1 MQKDTII
8 YVTDQRQKYLADMLG
23 GEQTD
28 CRNSGGIDYERVGN
42 IVFPTPFSKLKLINS
57 DIEKLKHNIIIN
69 NIAVWGGMMPECF
82 PGIDRGCDFMR
93 DETVI
98 EQNAI
103 VTAEATAS
111 IAIQK
116 SIHGIYGSKVLVSG
130 FGKCGKAMARV
141 FSAMGAH
148 VMVMARRKQARHEAA
163 ELGYE
168 TVDFN
173 DHAKACFE
181 TLFLINTVPDRVI
194 DESLIMI
201 LQKDA
206 IIIDI
211 ASKPGGCD
219 FEACKRYQ
227 INCTHALGLPGIYCP
242 KTGAKI
248 LYDCMKRK
256 GMTEGLW
263 LFRIAP

>member
-1 MQKDTII
+1 MKKLYEEALSEKTKYPHISWKCAYIIAKGRSYYAKDTII

-82 PGIDRGCDFMR
+82 PGVDRGCDFMR

-116 SIHGIYGSKVLVSG
+116 AY
-130 FGKCGKAMARV
+130 
-141 FSAMGAH
+141 
-148 VMVMARRKQARHEAA
+148 MVYTAQ
-163 ELGYE
+163 
-168 TVDFN
+168 
-173 DHAKACFE
+173 
-181 TLFLINTVPDRVI
+181 
-194 DESLIMI
+194 
-201 LQKDA
+201 
-206 IIIDI
+206 
-211 ASKPGGCD
+211 
-219 FEACKRYQ
+219 RY
-227 INCTHALGLPGIYCP
+227 L
-242 KTGAKI
+242 
-248 LYDCMKRK
+248 
-256 GMTEGLW
+256 
-263 LFRIAP
+263 

>member
-130 FGKCGKAMARV
+130 FGKCGKAIARV
-141 FSAMGAH
+141 FSAID
-148 VMVMARRKQARHEAA
+148 RKSTRLHSSHDQISYAVFC
-163 ELGYE
+163 LWI
-168 TVDFN
+168 
-173 DHAKACFE
+173 
-181 TLFLINTVPDRVI
+181 L
-194 DESLIMI
+194 MI
-201 LQKDA
+201 LPRPVLKHC
-206 IIIDI
+206 
-211 ASKPGGCD
+211 SS
-219 FEACKRYQ
+219 
-227 INCTHALGLPGIYCP
+227 
-242 KTGAKI
+242 
-248 LYDCMKRK
+248 
-256 GMTEGLW
+256 
-263 LFRIAP
+263 

>member
-8 YVTDQRQKYLADMLG
+8 YVTDQRQKYLANMLG

-28 CRNSGGIDYERVGN
+28 CRNSGEIDYERVGN

-69 NIAVWGGMMPECF
+69 NIAVWGGMMPERF

-130 FGKCGKAMARV
+130 FGKCGKAIARV

-148 VMVMARRKQARHEAA
+148 VMVMARRKQRE
-163 ELGYE
+163 
-168 TVDFN
+168 DF
-173 DHAKACFE
+173 
-181 TLFLINTVPDRVI
+181 
-194 DESLIMI
+194 
-201 LQKDA
+201 
-206 IIIDI
+206 
-211 ASKPGGCD
+211 
-219 FEACKRYQ
+219 
-227 INCTHALGLPGIYCP
+227 PGIQY
-242 KTGAKI
+242 
-248 LYDCMKRK
+248 L
-256 GMTEGLW
+256 
-263 LFRIAP
+263 

>member
-8 YVTDQRQKYLADMLG
+8 YVTDQRQKYLANMLG

-116 SIHGIYGSKVLVSG
+116 AY
-130 FGKCGKAMARV
+130 
-141 FSAMGAH
+141 
-148 VMVMARRKQARHEAA
+148 MVYTAQ
-163 ELGYE
+163 
-168 TVDFN
+168 
-173 DHAKACFE
+173 
-181 TLFLINTVPDRVI
+181 
-194 DESLIMI
+194 
-201 LQKDA
+201 
-206 IIIDI
+206 
-211 ASKPGGCD
+211 
-219 FEACKRYQ
+219 RY
-227 INCTHALGLPGIYCP
+227 L
-242 KTGAKI
+242 
-248 LYDCMKRK
+248 
-256 GMTEGLW
+256 
-263 LFRIAP
+263 

>member
-28 CRNSGGIDYERVGN
+28 CRNIVGIDYERVGN

-111 IAIQK
+111 IGYIRLK
-116 SIHGIYGSKVLVSG
+116 GTCERVWKMRKGNCPRFFCYGSPCHG
-130 FGKCGKAMARV
+130 DGKEKTGKA
-141 FSAMGAH
+141 
-148 VMVMARRKQARHEAA
+148 
-163 ELGYE
+163 
-168 TVDFN
+168 
-173 DHAKACFE
+173 
-181 TLFLINTVPDRVI
+181 
-194 DESLIMI
+194 
-201 LQKDA
+201 
-206 IIIDI
+206 
-211 ASKPGGCD
+211 
-219 FEACKRYQ
+219 
-227 INCTHALGLPGIYCP
+227 
-242 KTGAKI
+242 
-248 LYDCMKRK
+248 
-256 GMTEGLW
+256 
-263 LFRIAP
+263 

>member
-111 IAIQK
+111 IAITK
-116 SIHGIYGSKVLVSG
+116 KHTWYIRLKGTCERVWKMRKGNCPRFFCYGSPCHG
-130 FGKCGKAMARV
+130 DGKEKTGKA
-141 FSAMGAH
+141 
-148 VMVMARRKQARHEAA
+148 
-163 ELGYE
+163 
-168 TVDFN
+168 
-173 DHAKACFE
+173 
-181 TLFLINTVPDRVI
+181 
-194 DESLIMI
+194 
-201 LQKDA
+201 
-206 IIIDI
+206 
-211 ASKPGGCD
+211 
-219 FEACKRYQ
+219 
-227 INCTHALGLPGIYCP
+227 
-242 KTGAKI
+242 
-248 LYDCMKRK
+248 
-256 GMTEGLW
+256 
-263 LFRIAP
+263 

>member
-1 MQKDTII
+1 
-8 YVTDQRQKYLADMLG
+8 MLHSPFQG
-23 GEQTD
+23 KRSPQMR
-28 CRNSGGIDYERVGN
+28 CISV
-42 IVFPTPFSKLKLINS
+42 VFPTPFSKLKLINS

-82 PGIDRGCDFMR
+82 PGVDRGCDFMR

-130 FGKCGKAMARV
+130 FGKCGKAMARI
-141 FSAMGAH
+141 FSAMGAR
-148 VMVMARRKQARHEAA
+148 VMVMARRKQAC
-163 ELGYE
+163 L
-168 TVDFN
+168 
-173 DHAKACFE
+173 E
-181 TLFLINTVPDRVI
+181 TLFIINTVPDRVI
-194 DESLIMI
+194 DESLIML

>member
-28 CRNSGGIDYERVGN
+28 CRNS
-42 IVFPTPFSKLKLINS
+42 
-57 DIEKLKHNIIIN
+57 
-69 NIAVWGGMMPECF
+69 
-82 PGIDRGCDFMR
+82 
-93 DETVI
+93 
-98 EQNAI
+98 
-103 VTAEATAS
+103 
-111 IAIQK
+111 
-116 SIHGIYGSKVLVSG
+116 
-130 FGKCGKAMARV
+130 
-141 FSAMGAH
+141 
-148 VMVMARRKQARHEAA
+148 
-163 ELGYE
+163 
-168 TVDFN
+168 
-173 DHAKACFE
+173 
-181 TLFLINTVPDRVI
+181 
-194 DESLIMI
+194 
-201 LQKDA
+201 
-206 IIIDI
+206 
-211 ASKPGGCD
+211 GGCD

>member
-116 SIHGIYGSKVLVSG
+116 SIYGIYGSKVLVSG
-130 FGKCGKAMARV
+130 FGKCGKAIARV
-141 FSAMGAH
+141 F
-148 VMVMARRKQARHEAA
+148 
-163 ELGYE
+163 
-168 TVDFN
+168 
-173 DHAKACFE
+173 
-181 TLFLINTVPDRVI
+181 FL
-194 DESLIMI
+194 
-201 LQKDA
+201 
-206 IIIDI
+206 
-211 ASKPGGCD
+211 
-219 FEACKRYQ
+219 
-227 INCTHALGLPGIYCP
+227 
-242 KTGAKI
+242 
-248 LYDCMKRK
+248 
-256 GMTEGLW
+256 LW
-263 LFRIAP
+263 EPMSW